1 MQVNAGLGPGA
12 FIDKEHGDDLRL
24 LGSWIQSILLSL
36 RSWIDVGTSLGNID
50 DRQLI
55 SNATTT

>member
-24 LGSWIQSILLSL
+24 LGPWIRSMLLGL
-36 RSWIDVGTSLGNID
+36 RSWIDVGTSLG
-50 DRQLI
+50 DRHI
-55 SNATTT
+55 NH